1 MGILAKPI
9 DIVTEYKVHFLGII
23 MCTWFGRLTFLLVC
37 TLLPIDGCF
46 SQSSPVAESKQGQG
60 LDPDINQ
67 IVAMEITIGG
77 SPVIDSN
84 GQPAQIQIGLYGR
97 VVPRTTQNFYKLCLG
112 PVEDVNGKTLQ
123 GYPGSPFH
131 RVIPNFMIQG
141 GDFTRGDGRG
151 GASIYGNKFAD
162 EGLRAPNAKKH
173 TGPGDLSMA
182 NSGPDTNGS
191 QFFITVAKTP
201 WLDGKHVVFGKV
213 IQGMDTVNKIVS
225 QPRNAAD
232 RPDSEVLISKC
243 YDITSK

>member
-1 MGILAKPI
+1 
-9 DIVTEYKVHFLGII
+9 
-23 MCTWFGRLTFLLVC
+23 
-37 TLLPIDGCF
+37 
-46 SQSSPVAESKQGQG
+46 
-60 LDPDINQ
+60 
-67 IVAMEITIGG
+67 MEITIGG
-77 SPVIDSN
+77 RPVIDDST
-84 GQPAQIQIGLYGR
+84 GQPAQIQIGLYGK

-112 PVEDVNGKTLQ
+112 PVQDVNGKTLQ

-141 GDFTRGDGRG
+141 GDFTRGDGKKIISFQIRTFSAREIKIIQCAAKFMDIDLTIPLIFVGRG

-213 IQGMDTVNKIVS
+213 IQVNAIY
-225 QPRNAAD
+225 
-232 RPDSEVLISKC
+232 IC
-243 YDITSK
+243 IYTY

>member
-46 SQSSPVAESKQGQG
+46 SQSSPVAESKQGQR

-84 GQPAQIQIGLYGR
+84 GQTAQIQIGLYGR

-151 GASIYGNKFAD
+151 GKSIYGNKFAD
-162 EGLRAPNAKKH
+162 ENFQLPP
-173 TGPGDLSMA
+173 TGPGILSMA
-182 NSGPDTNGS
+182 NSGQDTNGS
-191 QFFITVAKTP
+191 QFFITVAKTA

-213 IQGMDTVNKIVS
+213 SRGMDVVNNVVNQDK
-225 QPRNAAD
+225 NASD
-232 RPDSEVLISKC
+232 RPLRDVLISSC
-243 YDITSK
+243 SGTIV